1 MQLNVERISSVL
13 KLLLEFLL
21 KIYSSK
27 ESISMMKSN
36 DQIAVERSIYWRE
49 DMMISTEKKKEL
61 MRRKIEMM
69 SLEGLL
75 KAQKYKLQNFNIKKN

>member
-1 MQLNVERISSVL
+1 M

-27 ESISMMKSN
+27 ESISMMKLN
-36 DQIAVERSIYWRE
+36 DQIAVERSIYSRE
-49 DMMISTEKKKEL
+49 DMMISTEVKKDL

-69 SLEGLL
+69 SLEGVL
-75 KAQKYKLQNFNIKKN
+75 KAQKYKLQNSKINE